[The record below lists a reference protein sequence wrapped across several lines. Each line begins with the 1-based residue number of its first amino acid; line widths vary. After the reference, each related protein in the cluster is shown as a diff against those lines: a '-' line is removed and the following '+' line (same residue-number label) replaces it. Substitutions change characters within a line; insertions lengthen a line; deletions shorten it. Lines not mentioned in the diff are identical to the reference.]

1 MRLQTVFGRS
11 THRLTGGDEC
21 IVFTV
26 AIEQSRTD
34 PFLQLI
40 DPTKHGRMVDNKF
53 GWGGEKSVRL
63 YHFKKIPDV
72 ISIMHIRVS
81 AIIYT

>member
-1 MRLQTVFGRS
+1 MRPQTVFGRFA
-11 THRLTGGDEC
+11 HRFTGGDEC

-40 DPTKHGRMVDNKF
+40 DPAKHGRQQ
-53 GWGGEKSVRL
+53 VRL
-63 YHFKKIPDV
+63 GW
-72 ISIMHIRVS
+72 
-81 AIIYT
+81 